1 MAWQVAQMIGMVIL
15 VWLVVMLERGADRAW
30 IAVAWAL
37 GGVLVLLIAVKAY
50 AAYFSWS
57 FGRKLSRMSPADQA
71 AEMNRVMDD
80 ARQLLKESKPKA
92 EPANAANRR

>member
-1 MAWQVAQMIGMVIL
+1 
-15 VWLVVMLERGADRAW
+15 
-30 IAVAWAL
+30 
-37 GGVLVLLIAVKAY
+37 
-50 AAYFSWS
+50 
-57 FGRKLSRMSPADQA
+57 MSPADQA